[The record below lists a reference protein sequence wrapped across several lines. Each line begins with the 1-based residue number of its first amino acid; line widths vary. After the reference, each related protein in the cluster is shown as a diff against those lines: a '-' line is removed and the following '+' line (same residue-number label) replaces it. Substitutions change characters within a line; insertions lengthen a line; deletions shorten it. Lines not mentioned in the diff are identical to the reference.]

1 MQERMLTHQLTQE
14 EIDCLLTAAQTGV
27 LSTLDPDGA
36 PYTIPVHFATVDGA
50 IYFHCRTKGRKTDN
64 LLADPR
70 VCFTVYDMR
79 GLILPDEPR
88 PCGVNTA
95 YQSVVIQ
102 GQAALVEEQTE
113 KLAALHAIV
122 AKYTPQ
128 FAGKELPQT
137 AVNAT
142 AVVKI
147 TPTRTTGKY
156 YK

>member
-1 MQERMLTHQLTQE
+1 MQERMEKHQLTQE
-14 EIDCLLTAAQTGV
+14 EIECLLTAAQTGV

-36 PYTIPVHFATVDGA
+36 PYAIPVHFAAVDGA
-50 IYFHCRTKGRKTDN
+50 VYFHCRTKGRKTDN

-95 YQSVVIQ
+95 YQSVVIR
-102 GQAALVEEQTE
+102 GRAALVEAADE
-113 KLAALHAIV
+113 KLAALNAIV

-128 FAGKELPQT
+128 FIGKELPQT

-147 TPTRTTGKY
+147 TPSRTTGKF